1 MILNLLKES
10 LKLNEDI
17 NLDEPSLSNNF
28 FNIYEITDRED
39 FNVFTMNGEN
49 NVADH
54 YNFSQNNWQQ
64 YVASGQVKPFII
76 TSTDNNQECLAM
88 FLLWSEKLYQ
98 FIIREGKNINLP
110 LSFESN
116 TDSDNS
122 AYINFINGFE
132 NGAVLPLYNILDQYR
147 DFTGFNPD
155 DYIVKG
161 QYIRDGKLYGI
172 FNDLFNLNEE
182 RPLDINLNHLNLTS
196 LLPNSINYEYFGSDE
211 DSINIHFYDN
221 LTSISDGAIN
231 NNSIDNN
238 LFLFYDGEEDS
249 LPEVFNSIPEDI
261 RRAIRLSDNE
271 EVQQRRAERRA
282 ELERQR
288 QAEEERI
295 RQEQEAQDRQ
305 VAQEFDDNVETIFST
320 ITADDYQ
327 YDPALDYSLSEL
339 RRQYNDLTDA
349 QKQFETSHSNL
360 DVAWEVQNKKHAEIY
375 VNNCIQ
381 NVFSKINDA
390 NYTYN
395 SEFNSLLRNIQ
406 NSYDELDD
414 SFRVKVDEL
423 GFENMFNAAKEKQ
436 QQLKQQSEAERNA
449 RLAASGS
456 VLYDDYLIVKI
467 NGGEAIITGYKK
479 LRTEDMPQ
487 DVVIPDRVNGAKVT
501 KIGKNAFYNYPREI
515 RQLHLP
521 KYLKSI
527 SEYAFYNCDID
538 QLVLPI
544 TTNTVPAKNAY
555 MNSIQCALNA
565 FVMRTNMKGSGTSRV
580 VRKTNINRYFT
591 LKDVLNS
598 TYVTTTVRDEN

>member
-17 NLDEPSLSNNF
+17 NLDEPSLSNDF

-49 NVADH
+49 TVADH
-54 YNFSQNNWQQ
+54 YNFSQNNWQE
-64 YVASGQVKPFII
+64 YVVSGKVKPFII
-76 TSTDNNQECLAM
+76 TSTANNQECLAM
-88 FLLWSEKLYQ
+88 FLLWSDSLYQ
-98 FIIREGKNINLP
+98 FKIREGKNINLP

-122 AYINFINGFE
+122 AYVNFINGFE
-132 NGAVLPLYNILDQYR
+132 NGAVLPVYNILDQYR

-155 DYIVKG
+155 EYIVEG

-172 FNDLFNLNEE
+172 FKDLFNLNEE
-182 RPLDINLNHLNLTS
+182 RPLDINLNHLNLTI

-211 DSINIHFYDN
+211 DSVNIHFYDN
-221 LTSISDGAIN
+221 LTSISDSAIN

-238 LFLFYDGEEDS
+238 LFLFYDGEEDN
-249 LPEVFNSIPEDI
+249 LPEVFNLIPEEI

-406 NSYDELDD
+406 NSYNELDD

-436 QQLKQQSEAERNA
+436 QQLKQQSESERNA

-487 DVVIPDRVNGAKVT
+487 NVVIPDRVNGAKVT

-515 RQLHLP
+515 RQLHFP

-527 SEYAFYNCDID
+527 SDYAFYNCDID
-538 QLVLPI
+538 QIVLPI
-544 TTNTVPAKNAY
+544 TTNTVAAKNEY
-555 MNSIQCALNA
+555 MNSIQCALNS
-565 FVMRTNMKGSGTSRV
+565 FVMRTNMRGSGNSRV
-580 VRKTNINRYFT
+580 LRKTNLNRYFT

-598 TYVTTTVRDEN
+598 TYISTTVRDEN